1 MSHTSDGENI
11 STTNGKYSPQNW
23 KCNSCASVRS
33 AAKNHNTASRETKPA
48 KWGPVISSL
57 MDRTRHQEST
67 TTSVDTN
74 ILALTYAQVFFISVY
89 CSPAKHASSSKK
101 LNEGIVR
108 NKDVAADKK

>member
-48 KWGPVISSL
+48 KWGPS
-57 MDRTRHQEST
+57 DF
-67 TTSVDTN
+67 
-74 ILALTYAQVFFISVY
+74 QVSWIE
-89 CSPAKHASSSKK
+89 HAIKK
-101 LNEGIVR
+101 APQRQWTQIFWH
-108 NKDVAADKK
+108 